1 MQTRSQS
8 QDVQAT
14 ADCAICLS
22 PIDSASQV
30 RLACGHT
37 FHGQCA
43 VTALQLDRRCP
54 ICRMKPQ
61 TNIED
66 EDDYD
71 SVMDRSED
79 VVIYRLMNKV
89 QESNMR
95 LLLKDFGVPERF
107 MTKQDVAEIL
117 AEQLHYETDYETDD
131 ENEYEGEE

>member
-1 MQTRSQS
+1 
-8 QDVQAT
+8 
-14 ADCAICLS
+14 
-22 PIDSASQV
+22 
-30 RLACGHT
+30 
-37 FHGQCA
+37 
-43 VTALQLDRRCP
+43 
-54 ICRMKPQ
+54 MKPQ